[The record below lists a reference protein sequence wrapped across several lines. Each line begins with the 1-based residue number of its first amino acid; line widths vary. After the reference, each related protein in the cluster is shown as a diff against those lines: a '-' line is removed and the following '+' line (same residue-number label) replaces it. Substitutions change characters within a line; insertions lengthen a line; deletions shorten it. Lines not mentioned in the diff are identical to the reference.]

1 MVLVRTGGIFGLLI
15 ALLVAALFMFV
26 VRPAIND
33 TTDRAFQTADRAIDQ
48 ANKQAD
54 QVSKDVGAATQQA
67 TQSDDQLSAAAFGGT
82 VAQIKGKLGDQA
94 ELLDLTVTPTSGNV
108 KYRTGN
114 RAAGFEWGMGHSGLD
129 PVKVTLIGSGK
140 VADNVFPISKLDP
153 DATTKLA
160 AAIKAKAGAGFK
172 TQAMTLGLNPVTG
185 DVQWTV
191 SGIGNGRQ
199 LVYQADADAS
209 GLKKV
214 G

>member
-54 QVSKDVGAATQQA
+54 QISKDVEQA
-67 TQSDDQLSAAAFGGT
+67 TQSDGNQLSGATFGAT
-82 VAQIKGKLGDQA
+82 VAQIKGKLGSDA
-94 ELLDLTVTPTSGNV
+94 ELLDMTVTPQSGNV

-114 RAAGFEWGMGHSGLD
+114 RAAGFEWGLGHQGLD

-140 VADNVFPISKLDP
+140 LTDNVFPISKLSP

-160 AAIKAKAGAGFK
+160 AAVKAKAGAGFK

-185 DVQWTV
+185 AVEWTV
-191 SGIGNGRQ
+191 TGTGSGRQ
-199 LVYQADADAS
+199 LVFQANADAT
-209 GLKKV
+209 GLTKV